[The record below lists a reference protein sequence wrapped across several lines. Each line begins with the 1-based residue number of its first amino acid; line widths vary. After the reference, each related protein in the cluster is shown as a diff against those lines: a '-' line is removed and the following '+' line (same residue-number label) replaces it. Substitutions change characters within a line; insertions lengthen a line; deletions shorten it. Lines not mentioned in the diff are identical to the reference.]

1 MKINLKKLLKGIM
14 LIISLIIFV
23 ALFLNNMVIETN
35 VNSEIIVTFIVIAT
49 IIILNI
55 VFDDKKYSLN
65 KVFWYFSFFFMFL
78 APLLQYISGYTPWNH
93 YLSENM
99 MIKTNYFLIIWFICY
114 SITYIITKEKKYNIK
129 NRISLENST
138 LNLFLGCAF
147 TALILAIGLIGFKNL
162 FLRSSNQTNFD
173 VGFMNKVVSNFLRTV
188 PVFGLAYALYYY
200 KINKINI
207 TKIILFLFFLICL
220 NYPASL
226 SRYWI
231 GTVYIGIALISFG
244 KYLKSKSF
252 DIGIIFVFAV
262 IFPVFQVFKWYTISD
277 LINGTIKINLLKV
290 YNNVD
295 FDAYSLLIRAFEY
308 IETFGITHCKQLL
321 TTVFFFVPRMI
332 WPGKSIPTGELIA
345 TAQNQVFTNLSA
357 PLQAEGLINI
367 GYIGIIVYSVIL
379 GFLLKKI
386 DITYWKEEN
395 DGTRFID
402 YVYPF
407 GIGLLIFLLRGSF
420 HPVVVLSFTFF
431 IFLIIWRIV
440 NNIKNMNERKE

>member
-1 MKINLKKLLKGIM
+1 M
-14 LIISLIIFV
+14 
-23 ALFLNNMVIETN
+23 
-35 VNSEIIVTFIVIAT
+35 
-49 IIILNI
+49 
-55 VFDDKKYSLN
+55 
-65 KVFWYFSFFFMFL
+65 
-78 APLLQYISGYTPWNH
+78 
-93 YLSENM
+93 
-99 MIKTNYFLIIWFICY
+99 
-114 SITYIITKEKKYNIK
+114 
-129 NRISLENST
+129 
-138 LNLFLGCAF
+138 
-147 TALILAIGLIGFKNL
+147 
-162 FLRSSNQTNFD
+162 
-173 VGFMNKVVSNFLRTV
+173 
-188 PVFGLAYALYYY
+188 
-200 KINKINI
+200 
-207 TKIILFLFFLICL
+207 FFLICL
-220 NYPASL
+220 NYRASL